1 MKKYFVLFIV
11 FFGIVFCSGKNNEYY
26 LLKKK
31 YLKGDN
37 FSLDNFYNN
46 YKKDEFNQMR
56 TELTK
61 FFKERK
67 DEEAIIYILK
77 NIKMGAI
84 MYYFANFYECEDK
97 DCSSRLLKNYQ
108 SLYNFTKDIE
118 SYSTI
123 LSFKKILGKNKYNEL
138 ENFFIKNNSLYAINK
153 RKIDSN
159 YIENEFKNPKII
171 VNKKKYTVL
180 QQKKINNRYIYIL
193 SNLSDE
199 NVKSYLYYKGNKNYL
214 IELETH
220 TVGYPYSIS
229 FLDINN
235 DNQKEIIIENLN
247 EVSNF
252 NNLFIFKINENEI
265 KKVFDAQ
272 QNIKLK
278 NYFNY
283 NNMLTK
289 LDVKINDDFNL
300 KKHIKYELPNII
312 ETKIIDSDFPE
323 IIFGIIKNKIIFRI
337 KGFQNFEIIFDKN
350 FDYKL
355 KATSK
360 FSVNY
365 GIEDGIIVNNFL

>member
-1 MKKYFVLFIV
+1 M
-11 FFGIVFCSGKNNEYY
+11 
-26 LLKKK
+26 
-31 YLKGDN
+31 
-37 FSLDNFYNN
+37 
-46 YKKDEFNQMR
+46 
-56 TELTK
+56 
-61 FFKERK
+61 
-67 DEEAIIYILK
+67 
-77 NIKMGAI
+77 
-84 MYYFANFYECEDK
+84 
-97 DCSSRLLKNYQ
+97 
-108 SLYNFTKDIE
+108 
-118 SYSTI
+118 
-123 LSFKKILGKNKYNEL
+123 
-138 ENFFIKNNSLYAINK
+138 
-153 RKIDSN
+153 
-159 YIENEFKNPKII
+159 
-171 VNKKKYTVL
+171 
-180 QQKKINNRYIYIL
+180 
-193 SNLSDE
+193 
-199 NVKSYLYYKGNKNYL
+199 

-265 KKVFDAQ
+265 KKVFDAR

>member
-1 MKKYFVLFIV
+1 M
-11 FFGIVFCSGKNNEYY
+11 
-26 LLKKK
+26 
-31 YLKGDN
+31 
-37 FSLDNFYNN
+37 
-46 YKKDEFNQMR
+46 
-56 TELTK
+56 
-61 FFKERK
+61 
-67 DEEAIIYILK
+67 
-77 NIKMGAI
+77 
-84 MYYFANFYECEDK
+84 
-97 DCSSRLLKNYQ
+97 
-108 SLYNFTKDIE
+108 
-118 SYSTI
+118 
-123 LSFKKILGKNKYNEL
+123 
-138 ENFFIKNNSLYAINK
+138 
-153 RKIDSN
+153 
-159 YIENEFKNPKII
+159 
-171 VNKKKYTVL
+171 
-180 QQKKINNRYIYIL
+180 
-193 SNLSDE
+193 
-199 NVKSYLYYKGNKNYL
+199 

-312 ETKIIDSDFPE
+312 ETKII
-323 IIFGIIKNKIIFRI
+323 IFVIIKNKIIFRI
-337 KGFQNFEIIFDKN
+337 NGFKNFEFIFDKN